1 MIGTNLS
8 LAQQQRAL
16 RYSYLLWLVW
26 LGIVTPLW
34 QSQWIGM
41 ADAWGLAAIALM
53 PLVLMLGWIWP
64 ARSGN
69 MLMLVGMLLLVYFGF
84 AILAAMRGG
93 WATLIY
99 GIEVLLIMH
108 TLFWLMWVVERL
120 PKLQQ
125 SA

>member
-16 RYSYLLWLVW
+16 RYSYLTWLFWMGLV
-26 LGIVTPLW
+26 IPLW

-41 ADAWGLAAIALM
+41 SDAWGLAAIGAI
-53 PLVLMLGWIWP
+53 PVLVMLTGIWP
-64 ARSGN
+64 AKNGN
-69 MLMLVGMLLLVYFGF
+69 LLMLIGMILLIYFGF
-84 AILAAMRGG
+84 SILAALRGG
-93 WATLIY
+93 WAAVVY
-99 GIEVLLIMH
+99 GIEVLLITK

-125 SA
+125 S